1 MDKATV
7 NQFYEDIKKYFDLT
21 YSTTG
26 FHPDWIQSRAEDI
39 AEMTETWY
47 VHADSGFVSEANG
60 LMSYLNGYLHGMDDF
75 NSLIASHPDEYTEAM
90 ADCKTF
96 DDFVNWMHKEVTQ
109 NDN

>member
-1 MDKATV
+1 MEKAKV
-7 NQFYEDIKKYFDLT
+7 DQFYEDIKKYFDLT

-26 FHPDWIQSRAEDI
+26 CHPDWIHCRAEDI

-47 VHADSGFVSEANG
+47 IHADSGFVSEANG
-60 LMSYLNGYLHGMDDF
+60 LMSYLSGYLHGMDDF

-96 DDFVNWMHKEVTQ
+96 DDFVDWIHEEVNG
-109 NDN
+109 ND